1 MLTSHSLVAFAM
13 APVSDGTFDQLP
25 PDTLH
30 PHHWELPLIPGYPT
44 NPQDATEQAAKGFRM
59 ILEDYEFQSPR
70 AYHLFVNGVPE
81 AVPGVIA
88 EFLETAL
95 TSKDSLTLFY
105 PTPGKSWLPTLTLI
119 GRTSDKD
126 CALTVYDTAL
136 E

>member
-1 MLTSHSLVAFAM
+1 MDYHLVAFAM
-13 APVSDGTFDQLP
+13 TPVSEGMFDQLP
-25 PDTLH
+25 SNTLH
-30 PHHWELPLIPGYPT
+30 PHDWELPLIPGYPT

-88 EFLETAL
+88 EFLQTVL
-95 TSKDSLTLFY
+95 TPQDSLTLFY
-105 PTPGKSWLPTLTLI
+105 PTPEKSWLPTLTLI
-119 GRTSDKD
+119 GCFSDKD
-126 CALTVYDTAL
+126 CAITVYDNAL